1 MDKIY
6 TRHKF
11 RFPTWKNRR
20 KTRLSKIIFVITII
34 LIILIITI
42 KAISPVFHILCE
54 DRAKS
59 IATTISN
66 EQATE
71 VMKKYSYDNIFEIE
85 KDDQGYIKMIKS
97 NIFIINQITSDIALK
112 IQKKIDER
120 GSDNINIAMGSF
132 TGIKLLSGW
141 GPKVGI
147 KISTKGN
154 VETDLRSEFKAEGIN
169 QTIHRVYLQVNS
181 NVSVLTPFN
190 NIDTQ
195 IANQVLIAEN
205 VIVGNIPET
214 FYNFNGVDQQDAG
227 LEAMQ

>member
-85 KDDQGYIKMIKS
+85 KDDQGNIKMIKS